1 MSDIAAAPATPIQA
15 DQIRA
20 DPIRADPI
28 PADQIP
34 ADQIPADPDPAAPIP
49 ADPTSAD
56 PIAAPVPAASVP
68 AAPVPAEPFLV
79 SAPGVYRPQS
89 DTGVLA
95 GAIIGR
101 AAARGRD
108 VLDLGTGT
116 GAAALAAAGSGARSV
131 TAVDLSRRA
140 VGVARLNARLH
151 RVRLHRARLHPAR
164 VRVHHGD
171 LFAPVRG
178 RRFGLITAN
187 PPYVPSA
194 TDRLARHRSSRSWDG
209 GRDGRLLV
217 DRICDG
223 AAEHLVPGGLLLL
236 VHGGACGA
244 DRTLERLAGHGLTA
258 RVVERVRIP
267 LGPVMRARAALHE
280 ARGLAEPGAVD
291 EELVVIEAS
300 RAC

>member
-1 MSDIAAAPATPIQA
+1 MSDIAAVPATPI
-15 DQIRA
+15 
-20 DPIRADPI
+20 
-28 PADQIP
+28 
-34 ADQIPADPDPAAPIP
+34 PAA
-49 ADPTSAD
+49 
-56 PIAAPVPAASVP
+56 
-68 AAPVPAEPFLV
+68 PFLV

-95 GAIIGR
+95 GAITGR
-101 AAARGRD
+101 GAARDRD

-151 RVRLHRARLHPAR
+151 RAR

-223 AAEHLVPGGLLLL
+223 AVDHLDPGGLLLL

-244 DRTLERLAGHGLTA
+244 DRTLERLAGNGLTA